1 MTDTPIPADPR
12 PRNRGETEAALR
24 RAARDLLA
32 EQGFSGLGV
41 NAVARRAGCDKQLIY
56 RYFGG
61 LDGLLAALGADLA
74 QWVDEA
80 ASPPSAPES
89 YADLVEA
96 MLLRLARA
104 LRSDPLVR
112 QITAWEVMQP
122 SPLLAPLSRARS
134 AALQAWVE
142 ARRGSLVPPAGAD
155 APALVA
161 LLVAGVQHLALAEH
175 AGQAFAG
182 LTLDDAGWARIEAM
196 VARLVRA
203 ALTA

>member
-1 MTDTPIPADPR
+1 MTDATDLR
-12 PRNRGETEAALR
+12 PRNRPETEAALR

-32 EQGFSGLGV
+32 EQGFAGLGV
-41 NAVARRAGCDKQLIY
+41 NAIARRAACDKQLIY

-61 LDGLLAALGADLA
+61 LDGLMAALGADLA
-74 QWVDEA
+74 HWVDEA
-80 ASPPSAPES
+80 ATLDTPPQS
-89 YADLVEA
+89 YAELVEA
-96 MLLRLARA
+96 MVLRLARA

-112 QITAWEVMQP
+112 QITAWEVTQT
-122 SPLLAPLSRARS
+122 SPLLEPLAKARS

-142 ARRGSLVPPAGAD
+142 ARRGTLQPPAGVD

-161 LLVAGVQHLALAEH
+161 LLVAGVQHLAIAEQT
-175 AGQAFAG
+175 GQAFAG

-203 ALTA
+203 TLTA